1 MAQVVVRSGS
11 KLQQEMVT
19 EDGHTM
25 RADEPVQAGGDN
37 SGPGPYDLLLGALG
51 ACTSM
56 TLRLYAERKGWP
68 LEGVEVHLSHSR
80 IYGEDAVKCDQPA
93 AGYITKITRGIEL
106 RGPLD
111 ATQRA
116 RLMEIAR
123 KCPVHKT
130 LESVIHVEDSERAAA
145 SS

>member
-11 KLQQEMVT
+11 KLQQEIAT
-19 EDGHTM
+19 EGGHTV
-25 RADEPVQAGGDN
+25 RADEPIQAGGDN

-56 TLRLYAERKGWP
+56 TVRMYAQRKGWP

-80 IYGEDAVKCDQPA
+80 VYGEDAVKCDEPS
-93 AGYITKITRGIEL
+93 AGYITQISREIVL
-106 RGPLD
+106 RGPLND
-111 ATQRA
+111 TQRA

-123 KCPVHKT
+123 KCPVHRT
-130 LESVIHVEDSERAAA
+130 LESVIRVEDRERTAA
-145 SS
+145 SA